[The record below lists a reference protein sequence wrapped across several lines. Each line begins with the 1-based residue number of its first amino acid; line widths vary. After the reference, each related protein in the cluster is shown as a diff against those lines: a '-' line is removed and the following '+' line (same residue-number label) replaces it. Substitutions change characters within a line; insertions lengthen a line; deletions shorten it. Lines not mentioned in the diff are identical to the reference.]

1 MSQINRIDTDE
12 DENESIRDESGS
24 PSGGILS
31 NYPLHLRSS
40 CSFDSLFRES
50 KFVHLRCAAVVVGF
64 LPDVGTLPPACFS
77 SPGIDPHRELGKLS
91 P

>member
-12 DENESIRDESGS
+12 DENESIRDESVS

-40 CSFDSLFRES
+40 CSS
-50 KFVHLRCAAVVVGF
+50 VVGF
-64 LPDVGTLPPACFS
+64 LPSVGSLPVGPDGRAPAC
-77 SPGIDPHRELGKLS
+77 PA
-91 P
+91 